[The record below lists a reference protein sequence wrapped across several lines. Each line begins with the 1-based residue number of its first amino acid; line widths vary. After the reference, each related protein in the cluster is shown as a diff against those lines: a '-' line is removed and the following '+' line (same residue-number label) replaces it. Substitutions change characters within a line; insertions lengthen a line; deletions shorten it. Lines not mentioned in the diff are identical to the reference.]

1 MAAASKDESK
11 RLHLLGR
18 SGVKPTFFRIG
29 VRKNRRA
36 DMEALAPNRRWAA
49 RSAHRL
55 DYCDLTVLLYAQ
67 GYREAELA
75 A

>member
-29 VRKNRRA
+29 VRKNRHA
-36 DMEALAPNRRWAA
+36 DIEALARDSFGSSAGEWLCSRRRETLQAA
-49 RSAHRL
+49 
-55 DYCDLTVLLYAQ
+55 
-67 GYREAELA
+67 
-75 A
+75 